1 MASKI
6 LITAQFRN
14 DEFASAER
22 EKGMQQLAQY
32 GDLVDEPEV
41 LHATD
46 AAGIVASVASSS
58 LYTDEFYEAA
68 SDLRIVAR
76 WGVGF
81 DKVNVEAATRHGVLI
96 TVTPVHMDTVAE
108 YTIAQWL
115 ATLKRVYTL
124 NRLSHAGDFSII
136 RTYEAQGSTL
146 GLFGC
151 GRIGQEVAQRARPL
165 LGESGRLLIYDTRPD
180 IKEIAARYGAE
191 AVDSPRALFEQADT
205 ISLHVAGD
213 DTIVD
218 YDLLSAMRPH
228 ASLVNPSRGN
238 LVDDEAVHRAIQEDK
253 LYYYVVD
260 DPVNGP
266 RAIHKDHPRIIC
278 TNHNA
283 GISVE
288 STIRLDQKTIEQV
301 TDVLEHRRPDFILN
315 AAVLEHPRVKKW
327 LNQ

>member
-1 MASKI
+1 MSAKI

-14 DEFASAER
+14 DEFASSER
-22 EKGMQQLAQY
+22 DQGMEHLAQY
-32 GDLVDEPEV
+32 GELVEEKEV
-41 LHATD
+41 LNAAD
-46 AAGIVASVASSS
+46 AEGVIASAASSS
-58 LYTDEFYEAA
+58 LYTDEFYAAA
-68 SDLRIVAR
+68 SDLRIIAR

-108 YTIAQWL
+108 YTIAQWM

-124 NRLSHAGDFSII
+124 NQLSHAGDFSII

-146 GLFGC
+146 GLYGC

-165 LGESGRLLIYDTRPD
+165 LGEKGRLLIYDLRPD
-180 IKEIAARYGAE
+180 IKEIAAQYGAE
-191 AVDSPRALFEQADT
+191 AVDSPQALFEQSDA

-213 DTIVD
+213 DIIVD
-218 YDLLSAMRPH
+218 YDLLSAMQPH
-228 ASLVNPSRGN
+228 ASLINPSRGN
-238 LVDDEAVHRAIQEDK
+238 LVDDEAVNRAIKEDK

-266 RAIHKDHPRIIC
+266 REIHKDHPRIIC

-288 STIRLDQKTIEQV
+288 STIRLDQKTIEQI
-301 TDVLEHRRPDFILN
+301 TDTLEHRKPDFILN
-315 AAVLEHPRVKKW
+315 EEVLEHPRVQEW
-327 LNQ
+327 LK